1 MSTHEVSAELDGRPL
16 GAVVKALFEMT
27 WSKARDAISSG
38 KITIDGQPARDERYT
53 CKRGSVVTLS
63 MNAPRQDK
71 VREDAPK
78 IVYVDEDV
86 VVVDKPPGVMTT
98 PFDTEHDTLID
109 QVRQMLYRKGSGE
122 RPELGLVH
130 RIDKETSGLI
140 VFTRGFD
147 AKKELGAQFKG
158 HSTERRYLAIV
169 HGKVEAQM
177 FSSRLVDDRGDGL
190 RGSTDDMRK
199 GLKAVTHVTPVR
211 ELRGATLIV
220 CRLETGRTH
229 QIRIHLSE
237 AGHPLV
243 GERVY
248 VREFT
253 GTRIPAPR
261 LMLHAAELGF
271 VHPRSK
277 KAVHWKL
284 PLPADM
290 EQLVQQRL
298 TV

>member
-1 MSTHEVSAELDGRPL
+1 MTQAEVSAELDGRPL
-16 GAVVKALFEMT
+16 GAVVRTLFQMT
-27 WSKARDAISSG
+27 WSKARDAIASG
-38 KITIDGQPARDERYT
+38 KVKLDGEQARDERMT
-53 CKRGSVVTLS
+53 CKRGAVVSLE
-63 MNAPRQDK
+63 MNTPRVNKQ
-71 VREDAPK
+71 EDAPK

-86 VVVDKPPGVMTT
+86 VVVDKPAGLMTVA
-98 PFDTEHDTLID
+98 FEKEHDTLID
-109 QVRQMLYRKGSGE
+109 RVRHALRLKQPGS

-140 VFTRGFD
+140 VFARGFD
-147 AKKELGAQFKG
+147 AKRELGAQFQG
-158 HSTERRYLAIV
+158 HSVERRYLALV
-169 HGKVEAQM
+169 HGEVGAQM
-177 FSSRLVDDRGDGL
+177 FSSRLVEDRGDGL
-190 RGSTDDMRK
+190 RGSTRDPRK
-199 GLKAVTHVTPVR
+199 GLRAVTHVTPVR
-211 ELRGATLIV
+211 ALRGATLLM

-248 VREFT
+248 IRDFT
-253 GTRIPAPR
+253 GTRLPAPR
-261 LMLHAAELGF
+261 LMLHATELGF

-277 KAVHWKL
+277 KPVHWQL
-284 PLPADM
+284 PLPPDM

>member
-1 MSTHEVSAELDGRPL
+1 MPTAEISAELDGRPL
-16 GAVVKALFEMT
+16 GAAVKALFTMT
-27 WSKARDAISSG
+27 WSKARDAIASG
-38 KITIDGQPARDERYT
+38 KIQLDGAQASDERMT
-53 CKRGSVVTLS
+53 CKRGSVVTLT

-71 VREDAPK
+71 HREDAPK

-86 VVVDKPPGVMTT
+86 VVVDKPAGVMTT
-98 PFDTEHDTLID
+98 AFDTEHDTLID
-109 QVRQMLYRKGSGE
+109 QIRQMLYRKGSNE

-147 AKKELGAQFKG
+147 AKRELGAQFKG

-169 HGKVEAQM
+169 HGKVGAQM
-177 FSSRLVDDRGDGL
+177 FASRLVEDRGDGL
-190 RGSTDDMRK
+190 RGSTDDARK

-248 VREFT
+248 IRDYE
-253 GTRIPAPR
+253 GTRIAAPR

-277 KAVHWKL
+277 KNVHWKL
-284 PLPADM
+284 PLPPDM

-298 TV
+298 SV

>member
-1 MSTHEVSAELDGRPL
+1 MAQFEVNAALDGRPL

-27 WSKARDAISSG
+27 WSKARDAIASG
-38 KITIDGQPARDERYT
+38 KVQLDGAQALDERLT
-53 CKRGSVVTLS
+53 CKLGSVIVLS
-63 MNAPRQDK
+63 MNAPRKDK
-71 VREDAPK
+71 HKEDAPK

-86 VVVDKPPGVMTT
+86 VVVDKPAGVITT
-98 PFDTEHDTLID
+98 PFDNEHDTLID
-109 QVRQMLYRKGSGE
+109 QVRQMLYRKGSGQ

-147 AKKELGAQFKG
+147 AKRELGAQFKG

-177 FSSRLVDDRGDGL
+177 FSSRLVEDRGDGL
-190 RGSTDDMRK
+190 RGSTLSARD

-248 VREFT
+248 IRDYE
-253 GTRIPAPR
+253 GTRIAAPR

-271 VHPRSK
+271 VHPVSK
-277 KAVHWKL
+277 KTVHWKL
-284 PLPADM
+284 PLPPDM
-290 EQLVQQRL
+290 EQLIQQRL